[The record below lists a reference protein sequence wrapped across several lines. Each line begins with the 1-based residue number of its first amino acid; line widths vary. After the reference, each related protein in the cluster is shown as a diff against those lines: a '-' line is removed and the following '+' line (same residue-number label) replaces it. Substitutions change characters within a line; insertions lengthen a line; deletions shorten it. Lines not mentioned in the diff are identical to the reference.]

1 VAPYLARV
9 TIFLVRHAN
18 AGTRRGWAGPDGAR
32 ALSNRGESQAV
43 MLADQLGDRPVKRVL
58 SSPFVRCAQ
67 TVAPLAERL
76 GVDVELDERLAEG
89 RPFAPVV
96 DLVAELPDD
105 SVLCSHGDLIPEV
118 MDALVRRGLEVV
130 GVHDGRKGSRWEIE
144 RQGGQP
150 STARALPPP
159 DRDPL

>member
-1 VAPYLARV
+1 V
-9 TIFLVRHAN
+9 TIFLVRHGH
-18 AGTRRGWAGPDGAR
+18 AGTRRGWDGPDAER
-32 ALSNRGESQAV
+32 PLSERGESQA
-43 MLADQLGDRPVKRVL
+43 LALAEQLGDRPIKRVL
-58 SSPFVRCAQ
+58 SSPFIRCGQ
-67 TVAPLAERL
+67 TVAPLAERVSL
-76 GVDVELDERLAEG
+76 AVEMDDRLAEG
-89 RPFAPVV
+89 HEFTPVL
-96 DLVAELPDD
+96 DLIAELPDD

-144 RQGGQP
+144 RHDGRP